1 MTQKIIFLTNQLNYA
16 ALTGSQSIVA
26 VVVDDVDV
34 VVVVVKMQ
42 KGGNLV
48 TFWPQEDIYKIIRI
62 FSSVLCNNEF

>member
-48 TFWPQEDIYKIIRI
+48 TF
-62 FSSVLCNNEF
+62 